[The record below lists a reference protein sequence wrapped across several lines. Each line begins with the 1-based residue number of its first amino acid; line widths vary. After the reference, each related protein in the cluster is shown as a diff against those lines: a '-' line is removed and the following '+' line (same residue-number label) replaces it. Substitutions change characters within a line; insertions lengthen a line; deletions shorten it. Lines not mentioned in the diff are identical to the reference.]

1 MVNFYWDE
9 RNGMFY
15 RETVFMGITRS
26 ILGIKPVNV
35 EIIELNCMEVE
46 GNYYQ
51 LTPYKGPIKRMEL
64 IKGDM

>member
-15 RETVFMGITRS
+15 RETVFKGITRS
-26 ILGIKPVNV
+26 ILGIKPVNA
-35 EIIELNCMEVE
+35 EIIELNCMEVD

-64 IKGDM
+64 IKEDK